1 MAWLWDYIYLL
12 YLSFT
17 FCRFITFGCTCHWYF
32 LVSCMDLFS
41 CRSVMSSLFL
51 LFISIERILMPEQ
64 LQLNSFFFS
73 LSEVSFSL
81 FTQTQRGS
89 LKDFQKRDSLTITF
103 TSLIMWTSLVSDQ
116 TIIFLS
122 IILQP
127 TFFNQTLLY

>member
-41 CRSVMSSLFL
+41 CRSVMSSLF
-51 LFISIERILMPEQ
+51 Q
-64 LQLNSFFFS
+64 LKEYWCLNSCNWIRFYL
-73 LSEVSFSL
+73 LSGVSFSL